1 MEYVILGAIIVAFS
15 SISSQLSSIK
25 NKMDNQTK
33 SKINLKDYLGKKV
46 KLYLDDEY
54 DIELIGEY
62 TGRHN
67 SIKVRCKICGYEW
80 EPRFSS
86 LLRGSSHK
94 NAKTMHK
101 NK

>member
-54 DIELIGEY
+54 DIELKY
-62 TGRHN
+62 
-67 SIKVRCKICGYEW
+67 
-80 EPRFSS
+80 
-86 LLRGSSHK
+86 K
-94 NAKTMHK
+94 NV
-101 NK
+101 NI

>member
-33 SKINLKDYLGKKV
+33 SKINLKYYLGKKV

-54 DIELIGEY
+54 DIELIGELLSY
-62 TGRHN
+62 DNKWFKFKENIKYKNPTIYYKRIDKIK
-67 SIKVRCKICGYEW
+67 SITLMDK
-80 EPRFSS
+80 
-86 LLRGSSHK
+86 
-94 NAKTMHK
+94 
-101 NK
+101 

>member
-54 DIELIGEY
+54 DIELIGELLSY
-62 TGRHN
+62 DNKWFEFKENIKPKNPTIYYKRIDKIK
-67 SIKVRCKICGYEW
+67 SITLMDK
-80 EPRFSS
+80 
-86 LLRGSSHK
+86 
-94 NAKTMHK
+94 
-101 NK
+101 